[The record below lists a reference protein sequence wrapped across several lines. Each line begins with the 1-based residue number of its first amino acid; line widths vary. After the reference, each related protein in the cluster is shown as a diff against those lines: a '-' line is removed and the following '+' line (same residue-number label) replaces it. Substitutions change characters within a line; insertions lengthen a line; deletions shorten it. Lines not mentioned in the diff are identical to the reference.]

1 MKKRIL
7 ILLMILVFTTAFASC
22 GSNGQTEGSDNNDEQ
37 TETVENNEDQG
48 ENNNGNIGQ
57 MTDKETSA
65 DSFLYA
71 ENGNDGITIRSY
83 KGQDIEVV
91 IPETIDGKPVT
102 EISEKAFSENGSIVA
117 VRIPRTVES
126 IGEEAFYDCEQLKTL
141 LFSDKKMDSLTIGD
155 KAFYLSPIEN
165 DLIIS
170 AKELSLGWQ
179 VFGFN
184 KSKEVALLA
193 DLINLTD
200 DIFPYNEAE
209 CVFIPKDSIV
219 TFEEKFIN
227 TEGANIFSD
236 MEQLSIAILP
246 GCMSFIDETTF
257 EGDALVEVYTEEGS
271 GTAESTKKVAI
282 PLNTKDY
289 DKVYKDHEQKYKKLG
304 YDF

>member
-1 MKKRIL
+1 M
-7 ILLMILVFTTAFASC
+7 AFAAC
-22 GSNGQTEGSDNNDEQ
+22 GSNSQTESVDNNDEQ
-37 TETVENNEDQG
+37 AELVDNNDEQAENND
-48 ENNNGNIGQ
+48 GNIGK

-65 DSFLYA
+65 DSFLYV
-71 ENGNDGITIRSY
+71 ENGNGGITIRAY
-83 KGQDIEVV
+83 KGQDTEVV

-102 EISEKAFSENGSIVA
+102 EISEKAFSENESVTG
-117 VRIPRTVES
+117 VRIPQSVEN

-141 LFSDKKMDSLTIGD
+141 LFSDKKMGSLTIGD

-165 DLIIS
+165 DLIIN
-170 AKELSLGWQ
+170 ANELNLGWQ

-193 DLINLTD
+193 DMLNLTD
-200 DIFPYNEAE
+200 DLFPYNEAE
-209 CVFIPKDSIV
+209 CIFIPKESVV
-219 TFEEKFIN
+219 TFQEKFIN

-236 MEQLSIAILP
+236 MEQLSTAILP

-257 EGDALVEVYTEEGS
+257 EGDALVEVYTVEGS
-271 GTAESTKKVAI
+271 ETAESTKSVAI

-289 DKVYKDHEQKYKKLG
+289 EKVYKEHEQKYKKLG